1 MFALAAL
8 SMLAFAALFIP
19 MILMMVFRERLSG
32 RKALS
37 PARFIVH
44 HGISAAEL
52 SVLNLLLVLYVLKPA
67 ISEDNF
73 GASALVLAGY
83 CILCTV
89 SCMLLV
95 CLEWLIRKCI
105 NSDTFLSISDAAL
118 SAIKKTAAGIS
129 SADEAVFRKI
139 RCHID
144 ELIAFAFIITAAG
157 LMLNR
162 AFYGTE
168 ITDEAYYYADALSVL
183 QGNLPYA
190 YNNSSAVGMTLLMLI
205 PMAVYRLVQPD
216 MVGLFLYMRICY
228 VVFKL
233 LAITL
238 IYFLLRKTLNRRKL
252 LWVIAILLPYL
263 GGIYQSFS
271 YNTVGKYMVLISGI
285 LIACALGHDCRGTK
299 KEVIML
305 FTAGFLSAIGVFA
318 HPLQAASVSVLAIL
332 LFLYRKGSFLNRLKG
347 VVLYSL
353 GGFTEIL
360 IVLIPISMLAGSDTT
375 YSGIHE
381 LLFGQSTMRGTFVH
395 INFSDRWNEL
405 INAYGHDWKIMTAI
419 AIVPIAILSL
429 MRMVS
434 KVKWTLRD
442 QLLLA
447 GSISFITICLCK
459 KFDSSFTNTIGG
471 LILWL
476 AFLFPLIRKE
486 KLFAFAALPFIAF
499 FTAELMLVKNGGVR
513 MRSVFLYPIL
523 FVWLFTAFQS
533 RKILISAVS
542 VAVSVVA
549 TVSLIK
555 SDYASVYRDS
565 PIKALTYRVPD
576 GIYKGIYTTEQR
588 GRDLMELEKYIAANT
603 GPDEKVQ
610 FRDNTPAAYL
620 MHTQG
625 GVSDVRTWDC
635 MQFSYRN
642 MFHTNNPQIM
652 YRYYKRTNS
661 IPDKI
666 IYVDFGRDAILSIE
680 DPKWKYNKFVNTYYD
695 KQSEVRLNKTF
706 RVLVYK
712 YNGNFDGNYDRWI
725 QSVE

>member
-1 MFALAAL
+1 MFAIAAL
-8 SMLAFAALFIP
+8 IMLAFAALFIP
-19 MILMMVFRERLSG
+19 MFLMMVLRGRLAG
-32 RKALS
+32 GKVLS
-37 PARFIVH
+37 PAEFVIQ

-52 SVLNLLLVLYVLKPA
+52 SVLNLLIVLYVLKPA
-67 ISEDNF
+67 VSEEDF
-73 GASALVLAGY
+73 GASALYLAGY
-83 CILCTV
+83 CVLCVV
-89 SCMLLV
+89 SCMLLL
-95 CLEWLIRKCI
+95 CIEWLIRKCI
-105 NSDTFLSISDAAL
+105 KNDTFLSISDTVL
-118 SAIKKTAAGIS
+118 SAAKNAASRVNTADG
-129 SADEAVFRKI
+129 AVFRKI
-139 RCHID
+139 RFHID
-144 ELIAFAFIITAAG
+144 ELIAFAFIIAAAG

-168 ITDEAYYYADALSVL
+168 ITDEAYYYADGLSVL

-190 YNNSSAVGMTLLMLI
+190 YNNSSAAGMTLLMVI
-205 PMAVYRLVQPD
+205 PMAVYRLIQPD
-216 MVGLFLYMRICY
+216 MAGLFLYMRICY

-233 LAITL
+233 LALTL
-238 IYFLLRKTLNRRKL
+238 IYFLLRKTLDRRKL
-252 LWVIAILLPYL
+252 LWVIAILLPYI

-285 LIACALGHDCRGTK
+285 LIACALGHDCRGTR
-299 KEVIML
+299 KEAIML

-360 IVLIPISMLAGSDTT
+360 IVLIPISMLAGMDTT

-381 LLFGQSTMRGTFVH
+381 LLFGQSTMRGTSVH
-395 INFSDRWNEL
+395 IHFSDRWNQL

-459 KFDSSFTNTIGG
+459 KFDFSFTNTIGG

-476 AFLFPLIRKE
+476 AFIFPLIRKE
-486 KLFAFAALPFIAF
+486 KLFVFVALPFIAF

-533 RKILISAVS
+533 KKVLVAAVS
-542 VAVSVVA
+542 VAVSVLT

-555 SDYASVYRDS
+555 ADYSFVYRDS
-565 PIKALTYRVPD
+565 PIKDLTYRVP
-576 GIYKGIYTTEQR
+576 GGVYKGIYTTEQR
-588 GRDLMELEKYIAANT
+588 GRDLMELEEYIAANT
-603 GPDEKVQ
+603 APDEKVQ

-620 MHTQG
+620 MHTKG
-625 GVSDVRTWDC
+625 SISDVRTWDC
-635 MQFSYRN
+635 MQ
-642 MFHTNNPQIM
+642 HTYKVTFKTNSPLGM
-652 YRYYKRTNS
+652 YKYYKRSNS

-666 IYVDFGRDAILSIE
+666 IYVDFGRDPRLSIE
-680 DPKWKYNKFVNTYYD
+680 EPDWKYNKFVNTYYD

>member
-1 MFALAAL
+1 MFHLAAL
-8 SMLAFAALFIP
+8 SALAFAALLIP
-19 MILMMVFRERLSG
+19 MLLMMVLRQKLTEG
-32 RKALS
+32 KALS
-37 PARFIVH
+37 PAGFIIH

-52 SVLNLLLVLYVLKPA
+52 SVLNLLFVWYVLKPA
-67 ISEDNF
+67 VSEENF
-73 GASALVLAGY
+73 GASSLFLAGY
-83 CILCTV
+83 CILCIV
-89 SCMLLV
+89 SCMLLL
-95 CLEWLIRKCI
+95 CLEWLIRKFI
-105 NSDTFLSISDAAL
+105 KSDTASSIIDAAL
-118 SAIKKTAAGIS
+118 SAIKKTAAGIR

-144 ELIAFAFIITAAG
+144 ELIAFAFIIIAAG
-157 LMLNR
+157 FMLNR

-168 ITDEAYYYADALSVL
+168 LTDEAYYYADALSVL

-190 YNNSSAVGMTLLMLI
+190 YNNSSAAGMTLLMLI
-205 PMAVYRLVQPD
+205 PMALYRLISPD
-216 MVGLFLYMRICY
+216 MAGLFLYMRISY

-233 LAITL
+233 LVLTA
-238 IYFLLRKTLNRRKL
+238 IYFLLRKSLGRRKL

-263 GGIYQSFS
+263 GGICQSFS

-285 LIACALGHDCRGTK
+285 LIACALGPECRGTRK
-299 KEVIML
+299 TGIML

-318 HPLQAASVSVLAIL
+318 HPLQAASVFVLAVL
-332 LFLYRKGSFLNRLKG
+332 LFLYRKGNFLCRLKA
-347 VVLYSL
+347 VILYGL
-353 GGFTEIL
+353 GGLAEIL
-360 IVLIPISMLAGSDTT
+360 VVLIPISIKAGWDST

-381 LLFGQSTMRGTFVH
+381 LLFEQSTMRGTSVH
-395 INFSDRWNEL
+395 IHFSDRWNDL
-405 INAYGHDWKIMTAI
+405 LNAYGHDWKIMTAI
-419 AIVPIAILSL
+419 AIVPIAILSI
-429 MRMVS
+429 MRMQS
-434 KVKWTLRD
+434 RFKWALRD

-447 GSISFITICLCK
+447 GSISFITICLCQ
-459 KFDSSFTNTIGG
+459 KFDSAFTNTIGG

-486 KLFAFAALPFIAF
+486 KLFTFTALPFIAF

-533 RKILISAVS
+533 RKILIIAVS
-542 VAVSVVA
+542 VTISVLT

-555 SDYASVYRDS
+555 SDYVSVYRDS
-565 PIKALTYRVPD
+565 PIKALTYRVPE
-576 GIYKGIYTTEQR
+576 GVYKGIYTTEQR

-603 GPDEKVQ
+603 GPDEKIQ

-625 GVSDVRTWDC
+625 GISDVRTWDC
-635 MQFSYRN
+635 MQFTYRN
-642 MFHTNNPQIM
+642 MFNTNNPQIM

-680 DPKWKYNKFVNTYYD
+680 DPKWKYNKFVNAYYD

-712 YNGNFDGNYDRWI
+712 YNGNFNGDYDSWI
-725 QSVE
+725 ESAK